1 MRRPL
6 RPFRWWQLPY
16 RSPSCVLP
24 RVAGLPSGLPR
35 AERRVADSVA
45 EADPAP
51 YGTHAGGGAG
61 HGLQSATGHTRGVVE
76 LGGMRRDFT
85 P

>member
-1 MRRPL
+1 M
-6 RPFRWWQLPY
+6 
-16 RSPSCVLP
+16 
-24 RVAGLPSGLPR
+24 
-35 AERRVADSVA
+35 ADSVA